1 MNELSPHASS
11 AAHGHAA
18 GYAGFVHLRVHSAYS
33 LSESTLRLNSLAEL
47 AAADHQ
53 PAVAIT
59 DSFNLFGA
67 FEFSQ
72 KMNLHTSKDAF
83 LFPDMQDL
91 LHQAPDVTVFSRI
104 DFKAAYH
111 QSPLDPKDIAFTAFA
126 AIV

>member
-72 KMNLHTSKDAF
+72 KMMKAGVQPIIGAVVTLRDAEGTGEVV
-83 LFPDMQDL
+83 LLAQTEAGYVHLSDMISQAL
-91 LHQAPDVTVFSRI
+91 LAT
-104 DFKAAYH
+104 
-111 QSPLDPKDIAFTAFA
+111 DPAQKP
-126 AIV
+126 